1 MTPDNR
7 TAILEGMPKPKT
19 KLRDQRTEP
28 EPQPVSLSQ
37 LPTVSCTL
45 CPAQLPHRPG
55 KAAEVLTEHYNDR
68 HLDELTGAAA
78 ASR

>member
-1 MTPDNR
+1 
-7 TAILEGMPKPKT
+7 MPKAKT
-19 KLRDQRTEP
+19 KLRDQQTEP
-28 EPQPVSLSQ
+28 EPQPVTTAQ

-55 KAAEVLTEHYNDR
+55 QAADVLTKHYNDR
-68 HLDELTGAAA
+68 HLDELTEAAT

>member
-1 MTPDNR
+1 LTPDNR

-19 KLRDQRTEP
+19 KLRDQQTEP
-28 EPQPVSLSQ
+28 E

-55 KAAEVLTEHYNDR
+55 QAANVLTKHYNDR
-68 HLDELTGAAA
+68 HLDELTGAET

>member
-7 TAILEGMPKPKT
+7 TPILDGMPKPKV
-19 KLRDQRTEP
+19 KLHH
-28 EPQPVSLSQ
+28 QPTDPPPAPVETSR

-55 KAAEVLTEHYNDR
+55 KAADVLTEHYNDR
-68 HLDELTGAAA
+68 HLDELTATA